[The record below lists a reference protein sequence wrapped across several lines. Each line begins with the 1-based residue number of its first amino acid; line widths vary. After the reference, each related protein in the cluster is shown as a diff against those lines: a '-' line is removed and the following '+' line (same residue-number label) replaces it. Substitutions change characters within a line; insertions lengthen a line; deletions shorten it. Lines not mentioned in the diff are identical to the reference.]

1 MTLNKNIQLFEEK
14 YNYKLNDR
22 QLKFLLFLHKVFNV
36 KTVSGKTMR
45 YTPAPFQINFHKD
58 FFLAN
63 PSAPNRIYNKAR
75 GIGFSMMIMMELLVV
90 AKKYNDMIL
99 PVVSYRAEAAK
110 DLIAWGYW
118 LAKNAAIDF
127 GVVSDNAYS
136 LKLDTNCEI
145 RAIPGGNPDALRG
158 IRTKCIVFDEFAH
171 CDRQKELL
179 LAGDRCL
186 SEGGQR
192 TIGSSPNGK
201 SNLFWEL
208 WNRALNRE
216 ILDLPYKTTVFDE
229 EKFNPKVSIYEQIK
243 NGLTPAVPWINLQKL
258 EEARRQDF
266 IGFMQENMADP
277 QDESA
282 SFLSW
287 DLIDRCAKP
296 DLKMVNLDYITPNPL
311 YMGVDVARNKD
322 LTVIT
327 IMEKTEV
334 GYIMRYLETF
344 TNVDIPNQIDN
355 IIAISERMRITG
367 IRIDQTGM
375 GLGLFEGCKRIL
387 GHKVKGYQFTKLE
400 KERLAVNLR
409 TKMQDGRVFIF
420 DDPYLKKDLNM
431 VRYDGLKSEHTNIG
445 HADRFWSLA
454 LAVDDIFDT
463 QIPAA
468 FAKYSPRSSLDA
480 EQRFRQLP
488 TTMGGVAEHRKYQDI
503 PREQN
508 DTIIL

>member
-1 MTLNKNIQLFEEK
+1 MLFEKE
-14 YNYKLNDR
+14 YRYGLNDR
-22 QLKFLLFLHKVFNV
+22 QKQFLLFLHKAFRV

-45 YTPAPFQINFHKD
+45 YTPTPFQINFHKD
-58 FFLAN
+58 FLLAN
-63 PSAPNRIYNKAR
+63 PEAHNRIYNKAR
-75 GIGFSMMIMMELLVV
+75 GIGFSMMIMMELLVL
-90 AKKYNDMIL
+90 AKRYNNMVL
-99 PVVSYRAEAAK
+99 PVVSYRGEAAK

-118 LAKNAAIDF
+118 LARNAEIDF

-136 LKLDTNCEI
+136 LRLSTGCEI

-158 IRTKCIVFDEFAH
+158 IRTKCVVFDEFAH

-208 WNRALNRE
+208 WSRAVSGD
-216 ILDLPYKTTVFDE
+216 IDDTPYKTTVFDE
-229 EKFNPKVSIYEQIK
+229 EKFNPKISIYEQVRD
-243 NGLTPAVPWINLQKL
+243 GLVPVVPWLNLQKL

-266 IGFMQENMADP
+266 VGFMQENMCDP

-287 DLIDRCAKP
+287 DLIDKCAKP
-296 DLKMVNLDYITPNPL
+296 DLKQVTLDYLTPNPL

-327 IMEKTEV
+327 VVEKTELGWV
-334 GYIMRYLETF
+334 MRYKEEF
-344 TNVDIPNQIDN
+344 TGVTIPDQIDN
-355 IIAISERMRITG
+355 ILAICGSMRIAG
-367 IRIDQTGM
+367 VRVDQTGM
-375 GLGLFEGCKRIL
+375 GLGLYEGLKKLL
-387 GHKVKGYQFTKLE
+387 GSKVKGYQFTRPE
-400 KERLAVNLR
+400 KERLAVNMR

-420 DDPYLKKDLNM
+420 DDPVLKKDLSL
-431 VRYDGLKSEHTNIG
+431 VRYDGLKAEHTSIG

-454 LAVDDIFDT
+454 LALDDEFGDAV
-463 QIPAA
+463 PAA
-468 FAKYSPRSSLDA
+468 FARYSVRRVVD
-480 EQRFRQLP
+480 EEMRFRQLP
-488 TTMGGVAEHRKYQDI
+488 TTLGGGFEKPRLEEH
-503 PREQN
+503 PR
-508 DTIIL
+508 DRGDGTIIL